1 MRTRLFL
8 FTIGLAIALVAGGC
22 NKKSSSPT
30 SPQTTTPTFPL
41 VTIKG
46 PNTNS
51 TDVYAQ
57 TTKATC
63 SSVSALTT
71 PAFLGALITVNPTQ
85 NGNTWTWTATEG
97 TLSITSTATKQSDG
111 SYTWSATLNGMDPQ
125 DSVVYNNWVALTGSS
140 SADGKSGDFKSYNIN
155 VTTLEGDFIW
165 TTNASGVLTATLQ
178 SYSSNGTTVTGKIVI
193 TNNTDNSGELDEYT
207 GTVLVFKSTWV
218 TAGSGTWWTYDQSS
232 GAQTGTG
239 TWT

>member
-8 FTIGLAIALVAGGC
+8 LTIGIVIALVAAGC

-30 SPQTTTPTFPL
+30 APQTTAPTFPL

-51 TDVYAQ
+51 TDQYAQ

-63 SSVSALTT
+63 ASVSALTT

-85 NGNTWTWTATEG
+85 SGNTWTWSATEG
-97 TLSITSTATKQSDG
+97 TLTITSTATKQSDG
-111 SYTWSATLNGMDPQ
+111 SYTWSAKLNGMNPS
-125 DSVVYNNWVALTGSS
+125 DSVTYNNWVALTGSS
-140 SADGKSGDFKSYNIN
+140 SADGKSGDFKSYVVNA
-155 VTTLEGDFIW
+155 TTLEGDFTW

-178 SYSSNGTTVTGKIVI
+178 SYSSDGSTVTGKLVI
-193 TNNTDNSGELDEYT
+193 TNNSDNSGELDVYT
-207 GTVLVFKSTWV
+207 GTVLTFKSTWV
-218 TAGSGTWWTYDQSS
+218 AAGSGTWWTYSVTT